1 MIRHLMIFA
10 ILASILFC
18 PFDSS
23 VAQDQEP
30 IAVWRQ
36 FVSAL
41 RTGGLAEDKIRLY
54 PEVQEVIPPAAMLK
68 ILSGM
73 KEKANWDEWQ
83 AIPEIHRL
91 GTTIHYLIP
100 LTFDNRKDT
109 YCFTFVLEGGQWYF
123 RHLESITI
131 RLDQIGT
138 LPVSKFPD
146 VSEQQKA
153 WMRQERHMQAQTD
166 LFNFLSKEKG
176 KEFAFDWFR
185 DGPGYFVEAKTWV
198 PFVPPQRAFI
208 LYLCWEQSNLQ
219 GNRVTLQKLDDNE
232 ALLTLEATYQKL
244 YDQTSIQQKIDYA
257 DYRKM
262 FEVQW
267 QDRATAAGWNLE
279 LTCNKTECTFHF
291 RSRNTTLRPD

>member
-1 MIRHLMIFA
+1 MMKRLLIFA
-10 ILASILFC
+10 ILASVHFC
-18 PFDSS
+18 FADR
-23 VAQDQEP
+23 AQDQEA
-30 IAVWRQ
+30 IEIWRQ
-36 FVSAL
+36 FVSEL
-41 RTGGLAEDKIRLY
+41 RTGSLTEDKIRPY
-54 PEVQEVIPPAAMLK
+54 PEILEVIPPAAFLK
-68 ILSGM
+68 ILSGL
-73 KEKANWDEWQ
+73 KEKANWDEWE
-83 AIPEIHRL
+83 ASPEIHRV

-100 LTFDNRKDT
+100 LTFDGRKAT
-109 YCFTFVLEGGQWYF
+109 YCFTFLLEGGQWYF

-146 VSEQQKA
+146 VSDPQKA

-176 KEFAFDWFR
+176 KEFAFNWFR

-232 ALLTLEATYQKL
+232 ALVTLEPMYLLL
-244 YDQTSIQQKIDYA
+244 YDHTSIQQKIDYE

-262 FEVQW
+262 FEIQW
-267 QDRATAAGWNLE
+267 QDRASAAGWNLVM
-279 LTCNKTECTFHF
+279 TCNKAECTFHF
-291 RSRNTTLRPD
+291 QARR